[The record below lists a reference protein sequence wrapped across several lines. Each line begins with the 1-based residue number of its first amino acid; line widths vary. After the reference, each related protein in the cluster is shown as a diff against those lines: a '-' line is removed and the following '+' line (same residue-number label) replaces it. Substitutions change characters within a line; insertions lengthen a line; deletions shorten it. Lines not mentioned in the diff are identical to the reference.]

1 MLSVQAQRIK
11 ASLFKNIKNAPAP
24 TTVLEAREQ
33 LKKFAEAKLPE
44 GVKIESVRE
53 NSVIGEWIS
62 SGQVFNDRVVVYLHG
77 GGFIT
82 KSGRGLAILLS
93 RETNCRVF
101 SVDYRLAPEHPFPA
115 ALDDTIVTYHWLLST
130 GILPENIIFIGD
142 SAGGG
147 LSLATL
153 IALRDSKETLPA
165 GAVLITPWL
174 DLLGTGDSRK
184 TKQESDPWYNPDSIM
199 LKAGELYAGDNDRKS
214 PLISPLYADINGL
227 PSILI
232 HAAGDDTLVDDS
244 IRLYEKWT
252 GTGIDIT
259 LELWDGLW
267 HVWHYF
273 GAYTPEAQEA
283 IKNIGKFVRDRL
295 RLV

>member
-11 ASLFKNIKNAPAP
+11 ALLYKNIKNAPAP
-24 TTVLEAREQ
+24 TTVQEAREQ
-33 LKKFAEAKLPE
+33 LEKFADTKIPE
-44 GVKIESVRE
+44 GIKIESVRE

-62 SGQVFNDRVVVYLHG
+62 SSQVFNDRVVVYFHG
-77 GGFIT
+77 GGFII
-82 KSGRGLAILLS
+82 KPGRGLAILLS

-115 ALDDTIVTYHWLLST
+115 ALEDALATYHWLLRT
-130 GILPENIIFIGD
+130 GTQPKNIIFIGD

-147 LSLATL
+147 LALAAL
-153 IALRDSKETLPA
+153 AALRDSKEKLPA

-199 LKAGELYAGDNDRKS
+199 LKAGELYADVNDRKN
-214 PLISPLYADINGL
+214 PLISPLYADLYGL
-227 PSILI
+227 PPILI

-244 IRLYEKWT
+244 TRLFEKWK
-252 GTGIDIT
+252 GTGIDIR

-267 HVWHYF
+267 HVWHYY
-273 GAYTPEAQEA
+273 GAHTPEAQEA
-283 IKNIGKFVRDRL
+283 IKNLGKFVKDRL
-295 RLV
+295 NLV